1 MASIRLRLHACAAVV
16 VVSGALAV
24 LPAGTAHAL
33 DFPNTGGECLEDEY
47 DVPSNLIV
55 VDVVVI
61 GSAGGHGQNN
71 SSHGGGA
78 GGRAGQVSARIPV
91 TPGEKLVVASDCLAG
106 GPTPDFLGGTGGA
119 GSGIFSTTSAVIT
132 DRSAWHPLVV
142 AAGGGGGGGG
152 GSSGPGGTG
161 GDVQSFGNNGSSNEA
176 AAGAGGAGATA
187 TSGGAGGN
195 GGCGNTGPGQAGQIW
210 SDTVTVDPGRGGFCG
225 GNDSGEGGG
234 GGGGYYGGGGGG
246 GGNSDGGGGGGGG
259 SDYADPS
266 ATNVVE
272 TVASGDSGITIN
284 PVLYASTTTLSTGP
298 NSWPTGVAVNY
309 IATIHAS
316 QSATGTVT
324 YQAQPVSGGP
334 TISMGSAPVIN
345 GGASLAVALPPGV
358 WSVGASY
365 GGDAMD
371 LPSTAAP
378 ITETIGSAPQI
389 WSNPAHADVALG
401 ATATFT
407 ATSIKGD
414 PAPAAEWQVS
424 FDSGTT
430 WLDDGPG
437 TTATD
442 ATGTHATL
450 SVLANNLIAQNG
462 SLYRVVFSNPLGSVT
477 SAAASLSVNGGASVL
492 TSPTTVRAFDGNQV
506 GLLSEA
512 EGNPRPDATWQTS
525 SNGGGTWTDVGAGDP
540 TFTVTDSVDTPLV
553 AKSVLQFRS
562 TSALNG
568 RQFRVRWTNTVN
580 TTTFTVY
587 SQIAGFTWMPL
598 PSCIVPDPTPS
609 NHANCH
615 GVHFDGQFLVG
626 LPGAYGDFSD
636 ATFVNATLVDATF
649 GGANLSGADLS
660 GADTTAAG
668 FQGASLTG
676 ATLVGTNAGGAV
688 FQNADLTGADLAG
701 ATFTG
706 ATVTGANFTH
716 TQALPGDVTL
726 YEAGPVFASPVWGAP
741 AGVTGL
747 TTTCGYAVSD
757 VPWNNGPNPVPCT
770 VEASPFNDG
779 TGTITVTLVPPA
791 GPQVTTDPIDATT
804 MFQPAAPY
812 SAAFSAAGSGAPPP
826 SVQWQVSTDHGASFS
841 NIANATNP
849 TLSVDSPPVSADGTQ
864 YRAVFTNAQGTATS
878 RAATLHVQRMPIE
891 VVVQGR
897 QTYGQSPTFTP
908 SIVGLPPGVTLSG
921 KLACSAIFT
930 PDFQATTPITTA
942 LTAGSYTV
950 DTRTCGGLTPSD
962 TTDYTVNYVI
972 TGAGD
977 FTVQPVTIFVSVS
990 GTKTIPGPVTFTEV
1004 DNAAAGILPAPFN
1017 VGCATLSDGTPIAS
1031 VNLDGSYTM
1040 LGSSC
1045 SGPPPIDPIDYVI
1058 AYQGAVK
1065 GFTVQH
1071 AIVQVVVGGHQT
1083 YGSTSPTFTETDNTG
1098 TLGVA
1103 PLSGTVACTGAAD
1116 PTLAVGSYPL
1126 PGSDCGGLS
1135 SPILPVQY
1143 QDGQFQVLP
1152 APLNITAD
1160 DQSMVYGGSLPTFTY
1175 QATGLVNGDKPAALG
1190 ITCSAPTAGTTP
1202 AVGTYPI
1209 VCSNTTDSNYTLAGF
1224 SPPGTLT
1231 VKAASAT
1238 VVADDTSTTYGGTMP
1253 TLTYHVTGLVNN
1265 DAQSVVSGVTCTS
1278 DAPASPAAGSYTI
1291 TCSGGTAANYTLS
1304 HLPAT
1309 LAVDRAPLTVT
1320 ADATSMAYGGTVPA
1334 LTATITGF
1342 VNGGGSGVVSG
1353 TPSCTTTATSTS
1365 ATGHYPITCG
1375 VGSLSASNYSFSFV
1389 AGTLTV
1395 GAAQLTVTADNQS
1408 MTYGGTR
1415 PALTATVTGFVNGDG
1430 SGVVSGQASCSS
1442 TGTSSSP
1449 ATTYPITCALG
1460 TLSASNYTFTFAP
1473 GTLTIDPAQLTVTAD
1488 NQSMTYGGTRPALTA
1503 TITGFVNGDGSGVI
1517 TGQASCS
1524 STGTSSSPAT
1534 TYAITCALGTLSA
1547 SNYAFTFAPGTL
1559 TIDPAP
1565 LSATAKDKSGTYGGP
1580 APVFDATVLGLV
1592 APDTFA
1598 SLGGTCDDAGATTT
1612 AVGTHTGA
1620 ITCSGVTST
1629 NYAVTYHAGTLTVTP
1644 AQLTVTA
1651 DNKSMTYGGPRPALT
1666 ATITGFVNGDGSGVV
1681 SGQASCSSTGT
1692 SSSPATTYAITCALG
1707 TLSAS
1712 NYTFTF
1718 APGTL
1723 TIDPAQLTV
1732 TADNQSMTYGG
1743 TRPALTAT
1751 ITGFV
1756 NGDGGGVVSGQA
1768 SCSSAGTSTSAATTY
1783 AITCALGTLS
1793 ASNYTFTF
1801 APGTLTVGPAPLSVT
1816 AKDKSTTY
1824 GGPAPVFDAT
1834 VLGLVAPDTF
1844 ASLGG
1849 ACDDASATTAAVG
1862 THAGAITCSGITS
1875 TNYAVTYHAGTLTVT
1890 PAPLTVTADN
1900 KSMTYGGPL
1909 PTTFTYT
1916 VNGLVNGDA
1925 PSVVTGVSC
1934 SAPGVTATSAVGPYS
1949 IVCGGGTA
1957 ANYTVTGHTTGT
1969 LQVTPATATVVA
1981 DDKSMVYGTTVPPFT
1996 YHVDGLVNGDPATL
2010 ITGVVCTSGAGT
2022 NPIALRYAITCSGGS
2037 SSSANYTVASTSGT
2051 LTVNRAPLTVIA
2063 NDKSMTYGGTVPTFD
2078 ATVIGMVP
2086 PDTFSGFGGTCFDP
2100 SASEFSAAGTYP
2112 GTIACRANRL
2122 ILINYSVTFKTGT
2135 LTVNPAHL
2143 TVTADNKS
2151 MTYGDPVPPLT
2162 YAISGFVG
2170 TQSVSV
2176 VSGAPSCTTTGT
2188 ASSPAGQYPIHCA
2201 TNTLSAPNYDFLSSD
2216 GTLTIGKHGAT
2227 VGYTGGMFFPTSSA
2241 SSTTGSVPLQAL
2253 VVPGSGGSVDV
2264 TKASVT
2270 FDLFKSS
2277 TMTMN
2282 LAAPDVVGCTAPASS
2297 SGLAGCT
2304 VTGLSADNWTVVP
2317 VISGSYFSGPAGD
2330 PVIITVYQ
2338 ATTDSFATGGGWVSD
2353 PSQTVSTA
2361 NRHGNFGFNVHVS
2374 STSVK
2379 GQSVFAFRGADG
2391 YDYVVKS
2398 NSWSSGGAAVGL
2410 TTASFSG
2417 KCSVIV
2423 IDPATS
2429 LPVVGL
2435 GGGNYT
2441 YRVDTTVNATKP
2453 DTYAISVYTPQGVLW
2468 HQAGTTAAQL
2478 ALGGGNIVVH
2488 GSKK

>member
-33 DFPNTGGECLEDEY
+33 DFGGGSGLCTQDEY
-47 DVPSNLIV
+47 DVPSNLIA

-61 GSAGGHGQNN
+61 GSRGGQGQNN

-78 GGRAGQVSARIPV
+78 GGRAGQVSARLAV
-91 TPGEKLVVASDCLAG
+91 TPGERLVVATDCLAG
-106 GPTPDFLGGTGGA
+106 GPTADFLGGTGGA
-119 GSGIFSTTSAVIT
+119 GSGIFSTTSPVIT
-132 DRSAWHPLVV
+132 DRAAWHPLVV

-210 SDTVTVDPGRGGFCG
+210 SDTATVDPGRGGFCG

-246 GGNSDGGGGGGGG
+246 GGDSDGGGGGGGG

-272 TVASGDSGITIN
+272 TVAGSDSDITID
-284 PVLYASTTTLSTGP
+284 PVLYTSTTTLSTGP
-298 NSWPTGVAVNY
+298 NSWPTGVAVHY
-309 IATIHAS
+309 VATVHAS
-316 QSATGTVT
+316 LNPTGTVT
-324 YQAQPVSGGP
+324 YQAQPASGGP

-345 GGASLAVALPPGV
+345 GGASLADVLPPGV
-358 WSVGASY
+358 WSVSAGY

-371 LPSTAAP
+371 LPSTATP

-389 WSNPAHADVALG
+389 WANPAHADVALG

-414 PAPAAEWQVS
+414 PAPTAEWQVS
-424 FDSGTT
+424 FDSGAT

-437 TTATD
+437 TTTTD
-442 ATGTHATL
+442 SSDDTTSTL
-450 SVLANNLIAQNG
+450 SVLADNLIAQNG
-462 SLYRVVFSNPLGSVT
+462 SLYRVVFSNVLGSVT
-477 SAAASLSVNGGASVL
+477 SAVASLGVNGGASVL

-525 SNGGGTWTDVGAGDP
+525 SNGGGTWTDIGAGDP

-553 AKSVLQFRS
+553 AKSVLQFQS

-598 PSCIVPDPTPS
+598 PTCIVPNPTPS

-660 GADTTAAG
+660 GADVTAAG

-676 ATLVGTNAGGAV
+676 ATLDGTNAGGAV
-688 FQNADLTGADLAG
+688 FQDADLTGADLAG

-706 ATVTGANFTH
+706 TTVSGANFTH

-757 VPWNNGPNPVPCT
+757 VPWSSGPNSVPCS

-791 GPQVTTDPIDATT
+791 GPQVTTDPTDATT

-826 SVQWQVSTDHGASFS
+826 TVQWQVSTDHGASFS
-841 NIANATNP
+841 DIATATNP
-849 TLSVDSPPVSADGTQ
+849 TLTVDNPPVSADGTQ
-864 YRAVFTNAQGTATS
+864 YRAVFTNSQGTATS
-878 RAATLHVQRMPIE
+878 HAATLHVQRAPIE

-908 SIVGLPPGVTLSG
+908 SIVGLPPGVTVSG
-921 KLACSAIFT
+921 TLACSAIFT
-930 PDFQATTPITTA
+930 PDFQATMPITTA

-962 TTDYTVNYVI
+962 TTDYAVNYVI
-972 TGAGD
+972 TQAGD
-977 FTVQPVTIFVSVS
+977 FTVQPVTIIVSVS

-1004 DNAAAGILPAPFN
+1004 DNAPAGILPAPFN
-1017 VGCATLSDGTPIAS
+1017 FACATLSDGTPIAS
-1031 VNLDGSYTM
+1031 VNGDGSYTV

-1058 AYQGAVK
+1058 AYQGAAN

-1071 AIVQVVVGGHQT
+1071 AVVHVVVGGYQT

-1098 TLGVA
+1098 TLGVP
-1103 PLSGTVACTGAAD
+1103 PLSGTLACTGVAA

-1152 APLNITAD
+1152 APLSITAD

-1175 QATGLVNGDKPAALG
+1175 QATGLVNGDTPAALG
-1190 ITCSAPTAGTTP
+1190 ITCSAPTAGATP

-1231 VKAASAT
+1231 VKPANAT
-1238 VVADDTSTTYGGTMP
+1238 VVADDTSMAYGGTTP

-1265 DAQSVVSGVTCTS
+1265 DAQSVVSGVTCIS
-1278 DAPASPAAGSYTI
+1278 DAPASPAADSYTI

-1304 HLPAT
+1304 HLPAILT
-1309 LAVDRAPLTVT
+1309 VNRAPLTVT
-1320 ADATSMAYGGTVPA
+1320 AH
-1334 LTATITGF
+1334 
-1342 VNGGGSGVVSG
+1342 
-1353 TPSCTTTATSTS
+1353 ST
-1365 ATGHYPITCG
+1365 
-1375 VGSLSASNYSFSFV
+1375 
-1389 AGTLTV
+1389 
-1395 GAAQLTVTADNQS
+1395 S
-1408 MTYGGTR
+1408 MTYGGT
-1415 PALTATVTGFVNGDG
+1415 V
-1430 SGVVSGQASCSS
+1430 
-1442 TGTSSSP
+1442 
-1449 ATTYPITCALG
+1449 
-1460 TLSASNYTFTFAP
+1460 
-1473 GTLTIDPAQLTVTAD
+1473 
-1488 NQSMTYGGTRPALTA
+1488 
-1503 TITGFVNGDGSGVI
+1503 
-1517 TGQASCS
+1517 
-1524 STGTSSSPAT
+1524 
-1534 TYAITCALGTLSA
+1534 
-1547 SNYAFTFAPGTL
+1547 
-1559 TIDPAP
+1559 
-1565 LSATAKDKSGTYGGP
+1565 
-1580 APVFDATVLGLV
+1580 
-1592 APDTFA
+1592 
-1598 SLGGTCDDAGATTT
+1598 
-1612 AVGTHTGA
+1612 
-1620 ITCSGVTST
+1620 
-1629 NYAVTYHAGTLTVTP
+1629 
-1644 AQLTVTA
+1644 
-1651 DNKSMTYGGPRPALT
+1651 PALT

-1681 SGQASCSSTGT
+1681 SGTPSCTTTATSSSAAGHYPITCGVGSLSASNYSFTFVPGTLTVGAAELTVTADNKSMMYGGPRPALTATITGFVNGDGGGVVSGQPSCSSTGT

-1732 TADNQSMTYGG
+1732 TADNKSMTYGG

-1756 NGDGGGVVSGQA
+1756 NGDGSSVVTGQA
-1768 SCSSAGTSTSAATTY
+1768 SCSSTGTSSSPATTY

-1801 APGTLTVGPAPLSVT
+1801 APGTLTIDPAPLSVT
-1816 AKDKSTTY
+1816 AKDKSTIY
-1824 GGPAPVFDAT
+1824 GGPAPAFDAT

-1849 ACDDASATTAAVG
+1849 TCSDAGATTAAVG
-1862 THAGAITCSGITS
+1862 THPGAITCSGITS

-1890 PAPLTVTADN
+1890 PAPLTVAADPQ
-1900 KSMTYGGPL
+1900 SMVYGGPL

-1916 VNGLVNGDA
+1916 VNGLVNGDD

-1934 SAPGVTATSAVGPYS
+1934 GAPGVTATSAVGPYS
-1949 IVCGGGTA
+1949 IVCSGGTA
-1957 ANYTVTGHTTGT
+1957 ANYTVTGHTAGT

-2022 NPIALRYAITCSGGS
+2022 NPIALAYAITCSGGS

-2063 NDKSMTYGGTVPTFD
+2063 NDKSMTYGGTVPSFD

-2086 PDTFSGFGGTCFDP
+2086 PDTFSGFGGTCSDL
-2100 SASEFSAAGTYP
+2100 SASQVLAAGTYP
-2112 GTIACRANRL
+2112 GTITCRANRL
-2122 ILINYSVTFKTGT
+2122 ILINYSVTFKPGT
-2135 LTVNPAHL
+2135 LTVNRAHL
-2143 TVTADNKS
+2143 TVSADNKS

-2162 YAISGFVG
+2162 STISGFVNG
-2170 TQSVSV
+2170 ESSSV

-2188 ASSPAGQYPIHCA
+2188 TSSPAGQYPIHC
-2201 TNTLSAPNYDFLSSD
+2201 TTTTLSASNYDFLSSD
-2216 GTLTIGKHGAT
+2216 GTLTIGRHGAT

-2241 SSTTGSVPLQAL
+2241 SSTTGNVPLQAL
-2253 VVPGSGGSVDV
+2253 VVPASGGSVDV
-2264 TKASVT
+2264 TRAAVT
-2270 FDLFKSS
+2270 FELFKSS

-2282 LAAPDVVGCTAPASS
+2282 LAAPDLIGCTAPANS
-2297 SGLAGCT
+2297 SGVASCT

-2317 VISGSYFSGPAGD
+2317 VITGGYFSGPAGD
-2330 PVIITVYQ
+2330 PVIMTVYQ
-2338 ATTDSFATGGGWVSD
+2338 TTTDSFATGGGWVSD
-2353 PSQTVSTA
+2353 PSQTVSAA

-2398 NSWSSGGAAVGL
+2398 NSWNGGGAAVGL

-2423 IDPATS
+2423 IDPATG
-2429 LPVVGL
+2429 LAVVGL
-2435 GGGNYT
+2435 GGGNYS

-2453 DTYAISVYTPQGVLW
+2453 DTYAISVYTPQGALW

-2488 GSKK
+2488 GTKK